1 MIETINTMADFE
13 VLYGK
18 ATTGKIKV
26 WSIKVVERDGNGVI
40 ITNHGYL
47 DGKIISNDKIISEGK
62 NVGKKNATTAVQQA
76 IAEARSSWIKKTES
90 GYSTKSD
97 QSTKNN
103 NLEKDEKDETEIV
116 GRGKG
121 ITEDAP
127 TVMLAHD
134 YNKRGKDITFPCYC
148 QPKLDGTRA
157 VAVKKGIFSRNRKK
171 YPHLEHIMDEIHR
184 IHAEFVLDGELYSKE
199 LTFQEIVG
207 LVKKET
213 LTEADM
219 IKQEKIKFHVY
230 DVVHAEMPFESR
242 LVLLQRLFS
251 SNIFKHIV
259 LVPTVVCNKPDKI
272 GELHAEYVADG
283 YEGLMLRNA
292 AGLYKGSR
300 SIDLQKYKEFFDGEY
315 EITGAVEGCGLET
328 GCVIWVCRTV
338 DAKEF
343 HCRPRGTREDRQ
355 ELFQTANKYIGA
367 QLTVRYQEL
376 TDTGIPRF
384 PVGISVRDYE

>member
-1 MIETINTMADFE
+1 MADFE

-18 ATTGKIKV
+18 ATTGKVKV
-26 WSIKVVERDGNGVI
+26 WSINVIERNGNGVI
-40 ITNHGYL
+40 INSHGYL
-47 DGKIISNDKIISEGK
+47 DGKMISNEKIISEGK
-62 NVGKKNATTAVQQA
+62 NIGKKNATTAVQQA
-76 IAEARSSWIKKTES
+76 VAEARSVWIKKTES
-90 GYSTKSD
+90 GYSIKSD

-103 NLEKDEKDETEIV
+103 NLENDEKDAESEV
-116 GRGKG
+116 LGKGKGKG

-127 TVMLAHD
+127 IVMLAHD
-134 YNKRGKDITFPCYC
+134 YNKRGKSITFPCYC

-157 VAVKKGIFSRNRKK
+157 VSIKKGIFSRNRKE
-171 YPHLEHIMDEIHR
+171 YPHLEHIMAEIQR
-184 IHAEFVLDGELYSKE
+184 IPAEFVLDGELYSKE

-213 LTEADM
+213 LTEDDM

-230 DVVHAEMPFESR
+230 DLVRAEMPFESR
-242 LVLLQRLFS
+242 LRLLQRLFS
-251 SNIFKHIV
+251 STIFKHIV
-259 LVPTVVCNKPDKI
+259 LVPTAVCNKSDKI

-300 SIDLQKYKEFFDGEY
+300 SADLQKYKEFFDGEY
-315 EITGAVEGCGLET
+315 EIIGAVEGVGLET
-328 GCVIWVCRTV
+328 GCIIWVCRTA

-355 ELFQTANKYIGA
+355 ELFQTADKYIGA

-376 TDTGIPRF
+376 TNTGIPRF